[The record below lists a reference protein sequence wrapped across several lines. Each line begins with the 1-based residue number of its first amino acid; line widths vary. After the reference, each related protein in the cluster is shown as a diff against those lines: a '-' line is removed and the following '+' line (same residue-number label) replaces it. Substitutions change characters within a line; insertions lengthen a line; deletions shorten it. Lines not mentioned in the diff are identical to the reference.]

1 MREKLSKQWRFQLL
15 SITLNVNAWNI
26 MFTVCVI
33 NRTLSLIGLEAMNS
47 IGRQAC
53 WKAWAADA
61 DCLSVPGCLILAA
74 DIRYPGQ
81 AKAKSE
87 SKLMK
92 ASWKRFHTHKHTLIT
107 LLLVAVFF
115 VWNYAAFFLLKSD
128 LWKWWKLHI
137 FWLRRMHSC
146 VQPAKS
152 RSFRFTKYLGS
163 HIWAVS

>member
-115 VWNYAAFFLLKSD
+115 LCEIMQLSFCWSPIYENDESFTYSGSEECIPAFNPPS
-128 LWKWWKLHI
+128 
-137 FWLRRMHSC
+137 
-146 VQPAKS
+146 
-152 RSFRFTKYLGS
+152 LG
-163 HIWAVS
+163 HFALQNT

>member
-115 VWNYAAFFLLKSD
+115 CVKLCSFL
-128 LWKWWKLHI
+128 
-137 FWLRRMHSC
+137 F
-146 VQPAKS
+146 VEV
-152 RSFRFTKYLGS
+152 RSMKMMKAS
-163 HIWAVS
+163 HILAQKNAFLRSTRQV